1 MMTRDRSKSIVKRIA
16 LDVPSYND
24 DKLNLGETSGNQ
36 SPAGVIKADK
46 KPKRNRSKSLSLDKE
61 YRDREEDTFH
71 LFPFSKRE
79 HEYLW
84 LKYINTYNYN
94 SILNPD
100 EIKKINN
107 ISNDFI
113 LNFQSNCQLN
123 IENLNDLM
131 DQTETILK
139 SVNLLARQYDKV
151 SSETSEFADHSTK
164 LLNTQL
170 KYETVSGE
178 INQSLEIFESLE
190 RITKT
195 LTSPGN
201 NLIKR
206 KSFQDILNKLDR
218 SIEFI
223 EKHPQF
229 KDIELYKVRFRQCMT
244 RSLTLI
250 RNYLINELRTLHD
263 GVYSKLNRSSS
274 ENIAGN
280 VTIDVFLYN
289 EFDNYI
295 AEYEGQFYSFPNLV
309 SEITKRI
316 EYHDE
321 YKGLLHD
328 VLQQYFKTRSK
339 LLEKSIWDH
348 LNASAKNSAKDLVQF
363 SQDNISFFKKVI
375 DREFLTFTKY
385 FYSYQSLPLPSYM
398 NSELY
403 DWFRD
408 ILDPLYDT
416 LRNKNIRE
424 TNITTLCQLTT
435 LLQKYYEFEDDESV
449 DIIQENHINYGSLFE
464 TILQDVQSRLIFR
477 IQIYIDDKLIKYKP
491 KPEDLKI
498 GNRKRS
504 SALNNESAD
513 EENSLDA
520 DYKENLFKDLY
531 LPLGKAL
538 TILSNIYELIN
549 SVVFDDL
556 AHYIVHSCIYILK
569 NGAYKISLA
578 HLGKLDTKLYYL
590 KNLIILQNQLNNF
603 DIQYF
608 RTETTLDFT
617 SGINE
622 IFQTF
627 RNGEFIYNYNQ
638 NGGFIE
644 LVKKSAPK
652 VINNMIDAKYE
663 IELELNNA
671 VHEFIT
677 ECANIISEPILSKTS
692 KEEPLQKSLL
702 FRDNLMT
709 ELPKF
714 HKEIK
719 FFINEVNII
728 KYLIDNLSNLVITTY
743 ENFYHLLEQ
752 ELQKDENLKHDMQEI
767 MEVDTLIGFITD
779 IVSGLYEN
787 DEISPPH
794 IEFNEDILNDTE
806 IDVSE

>member
-1 MMTRDRSKSIVKRIA
+1 MTRDRSKSIVKRIA
-16 LDVPSYND
+16 SDVPSYND

-36 SPAGVIKADK
+36 SSAEVIKADK
-46 KPKRNRSKSLSLDKE
+46 PKRYRSKSFSLDKAN
-61 YRDREEDTFH
+61 RDIVEDDFH

-84 LKYINTYNYN
+84 SKYINTYNYN

-100 EIKKINN
+100 EIMKVNN

-123 IENLNDLM
+123 IENINDLM
-131 DQTETILK
+131 DETETILK
-139 SVNLLARQYDKV
+139 SLNLLALQYDKV
-151 SSETSEFADHSTK
+151 SSETSEFADQSTK

-170 KYETVSGE
+170 KYERASEE
-178 INQSLEIFESLE
+178 ISESLEIFESLE
-190 RITKT
+190 RITKA

-206 KSFQDILNKLDR
+206 KSFQDILNKLDK

-223 EKHPQF
+223 DKHPQF

-250 RNYLINELRTLHD
+250 RNYLINELKTLHD
-263 GVYSKLNRSSS
+263 GIYSKLNRSNS
-274 ENIAGN
+274 EEAARN
-280 VTIDVFLYN
+280 VTIDILLYN
-289 EFDNYI
+289 EFNNYI
-295 AEYEGQFYSFPNLV
+295 TENEGQFYNFPNLV
-309 SEITKRI
+309 NEITKRI

-348 LNASAKNSAKDLVQF
+348 INTSAKNSTKDLVQF
-363 SQDNISFFKKVI
+363 SQDNISFFKKII

-385 FYSYQSLPLPSYM
+385 FHNSESLSMPSFM

-403 DWFRD
+403 NWFMD
-408 ILDPLYDT
+408 IIDPLYDT
-416 LRNKNIRE
+416 LRNRIIRE

-449 DIIQENHINYGSLFE
+449 AVLQENQINYGSLFE

-477 IQIYIDDKLIKYKP
+477 IQIYIDEKLIKYKP

-504 SALNNESAD
+504 STINNESVV
-513 EENSLDA
+513 EENPLDI
-520 DYKENLFKDLY
+520 DYNENLFKDLY

-569 NGAYKISLA
+569 NGAYKISLT
-578 HLGKLDTKLYYL
+578 HLGKLDSKLYYL

-603 DIQYF
+603 DIQYV

-692 KEEPLQKSLL
+692 KEEPLQKSLS

-709 ELPKF
+709 DLPKF
-714 HKEIK
+714 HKEVK

-728 KYLIDNLSNLVITTY
+728 KYLIDNLCNLVITTY
-743 ENFYHLLEQ
+743 ENFYHLLEEEVQ
-752 ELQKDENLKHDMQEI
+752 HNEKLKHYMQEI

-779 IVSGLYEN
+779 IVSGLYES
-787 DEISPPH
+787 DEISPPR

-806 IDVSE
+806 MNVSE